1 LFKTQELARFI
12 TGLSYGDLPEPV
24 VAKAKDLIAHALGV
38 QLAASTLPWSK
49 QAYRVI
55 RDQGGAP
62 QSTVVNYGLR
72 TSMTNAAF
80 LNSSFSHG
88 FEMDD
93 NHART
98 GVKAGCVTVPA
109 ALAVGEH
116 RLSSGEDVITAVVAG
131 FEVQLRLGLAVYA
144 GFADQIAHAT
154 GGTGAVGAAAVAG
167 KLLRLSPD
175 ELAFALASG
184 ASQTSGLSEVPASG
198 RGHLKRIF
206 GGMATA
212 GGIRSALLAEAG
224 LTAPLTTLDAG
235 NGFIQAFKSDDTV
248 GELTDGLGSRWE
260 ILNVHYKIYAQ
271 DGMIQP
277 MTEALKQIR
286 AEHDFEFGDIESVWV
301 GTNRRSHDEI
311 VGTIREPLDLTDA
324 QFSANFSVAL
334 YLATGGASFADYTE
348 RNLHDPRIRDLSRRV
363 TLEVDGEVDRH
374 YDKVRSRG
382 AKVRVRLKSGEEHGA
397 YVEDLRM
404 LGPGELEAKFRD
416 LSGRVLGERRS
427 RALYDRIGTLENVP
441 DVSMITPMLACGE
454 EHP

>member
-12 TGLSYGDLPEPV
+12 TELTYGDLPEPV
-24 VAKAKDLIAHALGV
+24 VAKAKELVAHALGV

-49 QAYRVI
+49 QIYRVI
-55 RDQGGAP
+55 RGQGGTP

-80 LNSSFSHG
+80 LNGSFSHG

-98 GVKAGCVTVPA
+98 GVKAGCVTVPT
-109 ALAVGEH
+109 ALAVGEQQ
-116 RLSSGEDVITAVVAG
+116 LSSGKDVITAVVVG

-154 GGTGAVGAAAVAG
+154 GGTGAVGAAAVAS
-167 KLLRLSPD
+167 KLLGLSPD
-175 ELAFALASG
+175 KVAFALSSG

-206 GGMATA
+206 GGMAAA

-235 NGFIQAFKSDDTV
+235 NGFIRAFNADDTI
-248 GELTDGLGSRWE
+248 GELTDGLGSSWE

-286 AEHDFEFGDIESVWV
+286 EKHGFEFEDIESVWV
-301 GTNRRSHDEI
+301 GTNRRSRDEI

-334 YLATGGASFADYTE
+334 YLATGGATIEDYTE
-348 RNLHDPRIRDLSRRV
+348 QNLHDPRIRDLSRRV
-363 TLEVDGEVDRH
+363 TLEVDDEVNRH

-382 AKVRVRLKSGEEHGA
+382 AKVRVRLKSGDEYGA

-404 LGPGELEAKFRD
+404 LGPSELEEKFLD
-416 LSGRVLGERRS
+416 LSSRVLGEQRS
-427 RALYDRIGTLENVP
+427 RQLYDRISTLENVA
-441 DVSMITPMLACGE
+441 DVSMIAPMLTR
-454 EHP
+454 